1 MERKIKM
8 DKNQEQSLL
17 YYPYLDDNNICYSH
31 CTKEMETIISSVRDG
46 HDAKKA
52 YIIDPLMVKTEDE
65 GYALP
70 YFSINTLDGV
80 TNAYNAEIEPELLN
94 RLYIVL
100 AKCCLNLVMKP
111 IGVLADMKSIKF
123 LCFSSKQSDII
134 NDTFAGYAGFDTQ
147 KPILLN

>member
-1 MERKIKM
+1 MEKTE
-8 DKNQEQSLL
+8 EQSLL

-46 HDAKKA
+46 HDAKRA

-80 TNAYNAEIEPELLN
+80 MNEYEAEIEPELLN
-94 RLYIVL
+94 KLCIVL
-100 AKCCLNLVMKP
+100 AKSCLNLVMKP
-111 IGVLADMKSIKF
+111 IGILTDIKPIKF

>member
-1 MERKIKM
+1 MEKTE
-8 DKNQEQSLL
+8 EQPLL

-46 HDAKKA
+46 HDAKRA

-80 TNAYNAEIEPELLN
+80 MNEYEAEIEPELLN
-94 RLYIVL
+94 KLCIVL
-100 AKCCLNLVMKP
+100 AKSCLNLVMKP
-111 IGVLADMKSIKF
+111 IGILTDIKPIKF